1 MQHCIKIVLPKFF
14 LFLISVF
21 IINKNFIK
29 ERNRSKILYSY
40 LNYDVNKIFINF
52 KPYILVTL
60 LFFILFSTMM
70 ISEIDRAFAKKDSKR
85 KTIDLCCSWGNS
97 ISDGVLT
104 FSIKNGGSELAKIVK
119 LAIKDWEK
127 ALEDSVQFKY
137 VKGDDSDADI
147 EIEFKKG
154 KGEKVGKAVTFFD
167 HNGKIDHVEISISKK
182 SYGQSLVPSLLE
194 HVAKHEFGHALG
206 LGHAN
211 FKESLMSAHVN
222 QDVKKI
228 SACELESVKYVNN
241 WKSTDDDKSSST
253 LDKDSFRCKN
263 K

>member
-1 MQHCIKIVLPKFF
+1 
-14 LFLISVF
+14 
-21 IINKNFIK
+21 
-29 ERNRSKILYSY
+29 
-40 LNYDVNKIFINF
+40 
-52 KPYILVTL
+52 
-60 LFFILFSTMM
+60 M
-70 ISEIDRAFAKKDSKR
+70 ISEIDTAFAKKDSKR

-104 FSIKNGGSELAKIVK
+104 YSIKNGGSELAKIVK

-127 ALEDSVQFKY
+127 ALRDSVQFKY
-137 VKGDDSDADI
+137 VKDDESDADI

-154 KGEKVGKAVTFFD
+154 KGQKVGKAVTFFD
-167 HNGKIDHVEISISKK
+167 YNGKIDHVQISISKK
-182 SYGQSLVPSLLE
+182 SYGQSLGPSLLE

-211 FKESLMSAHVN
+211 FKETLMSAHVN

-241 WKSTDDDKSSST
+241 WKSADDDKSSST
-253 LDKDSFRCKN
+253 LDKDSFRCK
-263 K
+263 KK